1 MDIFESLNSVLVDL
15 FNDILNIEERALITE
30 EFKDIS
36 VTDMHIIEAIG
47 IEEPRTMSTIS
58 KSLGVTMGTLTVGIN
73 GLVKKGYVIR
83 KRGEKD
89 RRIVYA
95 SLTDKG
101 IAAYRHHENFHKD
114 MIGHITKDL
123 TKRRSR
129 GSHENIYT
137 TGRFLPSDSI
147 ITISL
152 IKEGYYARQ
161 QEFTQFR

>member
-1 MDIFESLNSVLVDL
+1 MKVSAFMDIYESLNSILVTL
-15 FNDILNIEERALITE
+15 FNDIMNIEEKALITD

-47 IEEPRTMSTIS
+47 IDEPRTMSIIS
-58 KSLGVTMGTLTVGIN
+58 KALGVTMGTLTVGIN

-114 MIGHITKDL
+114 MIENITKDL
-123 TKRRSR
+123 TKEEAEVLTKTFIRLEDFF
-129 GSHENIYT
+129 HQ
-137 TGRFLPSDSI
+137 LP
-147 ITISL
+147 
-152 IKEGYYARQ
+152 
-161 QEFTQFR
+161 

>member
-73 GLVKKGYVIR
+73 GLVKKGY
-83 KRGEKD
+83 D
-89 RRIVYA
+89 WTY
-95 SLTDKG
+95 
-101 IAAYRHHENFHKD
+101 HEGFN
-114 MIGHITKDL
+114 
-123 TKRRSR
+123 KRRSR
-129 GSHENIYT
+129 GSYENIYT
-137 TGRFLPSDSI
+137 AGRFLPSDSI

-161 QEFTQFR
+161 QEFTQFRRFS